1 MKIYLSSGLH
11 LERVVILAVS
21 VRSSDL
27 LSELGGIE
35 LAQEASTP
43 HSSRSTT
50 FVSIGSSPLVVT
62 RRKGITGA
70 SSSGEL

>member
-27 LSELGGIE
+27 LSELGGTE

-43 HSSRSTT
+43 H
-50 FVSIGSSPLVVT
+50 
-62 RRKGITGA
+62 
-70 SSSGEL
+70 